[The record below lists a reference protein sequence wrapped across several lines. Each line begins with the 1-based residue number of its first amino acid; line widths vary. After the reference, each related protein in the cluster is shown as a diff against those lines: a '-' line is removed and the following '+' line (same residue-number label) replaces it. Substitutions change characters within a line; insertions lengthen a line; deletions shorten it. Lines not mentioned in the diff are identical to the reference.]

1 MIKTTHEITLSG
13 YKAACPG
20 NVLYLGTKE
29 SYGSEQLHLTLGEE
43 WKDCVITAVFTNRT
57 STEVPMDDQNRIPV
71 PPEATQHSTDHHG
84 PGRIVFKGT
93 ADGVQILTADLLYL
107 VEDHAASRGS
117 NSLTPTP
124 DQFTQFVNAVKT
136 DTIPDYV
143 RAEADRLAALVQS
156 RQNENT
162 VSFMACSDMHFSDV
176 YAPGAGHMSE
186 SLTDLGLAMRLLQ
199 ERVYLDFA
207 ACLGDQ
213 IWDNGSET
221 TEELRRDHRTVHS
234 HIAPAFSGL
243 PSMYAEGNHD
253 IGSNNAA
260 PLTPDQVYFHI
271 GAYNRAASG
280 DYTAEKTLGA
290 CYFDF
295 PKHKLRVILLNTTSP
310 SGGQA
315 DWLSQALDV
324 TGKENGP
331 WGTLV
336 LSHHPADDSIVPPG
350 ILAAMREATGL
361 IAQVHGHTHNCI
373 VRNLGNTNIPGIA
386 VMSASPFRR
395 NECASYA
402 EQYIFGEYN
411 EDGSVKRYPTAAE
424 TAGTARNTSFS
435 VITLDPVQKML
446 YVDRYGCGENRTVEI
461 ADWTVVSTYTNRLPS
476 ALSFD
481 GTGVF
486 NGTGYKDGAYISTSP
501 PYYGTDAE
509 TVCTG
514 LIPYVTYN
522 IDGVRLKPPTIYIKG
537 VTLDP
542 AKSHHR
548 MGFVRADFAGVF
560 TTKKRN
566 EWDDV
571 FEVTVLGDQYYKIE
585 PLLSETG
592 NNHIW
597 DTWQFKTDYIAFSAG
612 GTGENLIITLDE
624 PIE

>member
-1 MIKTTHEITLSG
+1 MNKKTHEITLSG
-13 YKAACPG
+13 YKAAYSG

-29 SYGSEQLHLTLGEE
+29 SYGSEQLHITLGEE
-43 WKDCVITAVFTNRT
+43 WKDCVVTAIFSNRT
-57 STEVPMDDQNRIPV
+57 STEVPMDAQGMIPV
-71 PPEATQHSTDHHG
+71 PPEATLQDTASFG

-93 ADGVQILTADLLYL
+93 TDSTQLLTADLFYF

-124 DQFTQFVNAVKT
+124 DQFTQFVNAVKA
-136 DTIPDYV
+136 DSIPDYV
-143 RAEADRLAALVQS
+143 LAEVERLAAVVQS

-162 VSFMACSDMHFSDV
+162 VSFMACSDIHFSDA
-176 YAPGAGHMSE
+176 YAPGAEYMPE
-186 SLTDLGLAMRLLQ
+186 SLTDLGLAMRLLR

-207 ACLGDQ
+207 VCLGDQ
-213 IWDNGSET
+213 IWDSGSET

-234 HIAPAFSGL
+234 HLSPAFLSL
-243 PSMYAEGNHD
+243 PALFTEGNHD
-253 IGSNNAA
+253 VGSNNPT
-260 PLTPDQVYFHI
+260 PLTPAQVYFHT
-271 GAYNRAASG
+271 GAYNSSASG
-280 DYTAEKTLGA
+280 YYTAEKALGA
-290 CYFDF
+290 CYLDF
-295 PKHKLRVILLNTTSP
+295 PRYKLRVILLNTNSL
-310 SGGQA
+310 SGGQV
-315 DWLSQALDV
+315 DWLANVLDV
-324 TGKENGP
+324 SGKEDGP

-336 LSHHPADDSIVPPG
+336 LAHHPVDDSTVHPG
-350 ILAAMREATGL
+350 ILAAMREAPGL

-373 VRNLGNTNIPGIA
+373 VRNLGNTNIPGVA
-386 VMSASPFRR
+386 VMSASPYRR

-402 EQYIFGEYN
+402 DQYIFGEYN

-461 ADWTVVSTYTNRLPS
+461 ADWTVVSTYINRLPS

-501 PYYGTDAE
+501 PYYGADAE

-514 LIPYVTYN
+514 LIPYVTHN

-571 FEVTVLGDQYYKIE
+571 FEVTELGEQYYKIE
-585 PLLSETG
+585 PLLSDTG
-592 NNHIW
+592 NNQIW
-597 DTWQFKTDYIAFSAG
+597 DTWQFKTDYIAYSAG
-612 GTGENLIITLDE
+612 GTGENLIIT
-624 PIE
+624 